1 MITEQALA
9 GWSLTDLVISEP
21 EATSNSSID
30 LLNRVA
36 TIVVDPG
43 EDVTVTF
50 TNTKLGK
57 ITIIKDTQPD
67 NGQDFSFS
75 FAPPVGDSDSFA
87 LDDDQNPTL
96 SNTKVY
102 SNLAPGVYTITEL
115 PTAGWTLD
123 SITIVNDATNNSTP
137 NLGART
143 ATINVGAGEE
153 ITVTFLNVATP
164 LVKGVKFRD
173 DNGNG
178 TRQGNEPGLAGF
190 VIELYRDDGDNVF
203 EPIES
208 IGNVTFSSE
217 GRDSL
222 VGTATTDANG
232 AYQLGVLSTAPSGR
246 YFLRERQ
253 QFGFRET
260 TSGLRT
266 LDYIATSELTPLPDQ
281 NFGNFSCTVD
291 FELSSIDPIMP
302 LNEGILTLQLEGG
315 GTFTVTRSDGR
326 SFSAY
331 DPSNTQTNLFTG
343 AVLSSRT
350 VDTLGASARAD
361 IRITA
366 SDVAANTNVS
376 VADDVKFLVTV
387 IGAQPGS
394 RLRFLNAV
402 NVLTSTSVFL
412 QIRGTACGELI
423 AVRDD
428 AAATGG
434 SDAKRIAI
442 GSVIGP
448 LNGGSQALTFE
459 GVQYNAQIINPL
471 FGGNPA
477 IAGIQVFAGAGDD
490 IVRIGSGVA
499 ARDITVQQSTIYLDD
514 GNDFA
519 RVGGQR
525 ATIFGGYTGAAVRTG
540 SSATTA
546 TI

>member
-1 MITEQALA
+1 
-9 GWSLTDLVISEP
+9 
-21 EATSNSSID
+21 
-30 LLNRVA
+30 
-36 TIVVDPG
+36 
-43 EDVTVTF
+43 
-50 TNTKLGK
+50 
-57 ITIIKDTQPD
+57 
-67 NGQDFSFS
+67 
-75 FAPPVGDSDSFA
+75 
-87 LDDDQNPTL
+87 
-96 SNTKVY
+96 
-102 SNLAPGVYTITEL
+102 
-115 PTAGWTLD
+115 
-123 SITIVNDATNNSTP
+123 
-137 NLGART
+137 
-143 ATINVGAGEE
+143 
-153 ITVTFLNVATP
+153 
-164 LVKGVKFRD
+164 VKFRD
-173 DNGNG
+173 DNGDA
-178 TRQGNEPGLAGF
+178 TKQSAEPGLAGF
-190 VIELYRDDGDNVF
+190 LIELYLDSNNNGAF
-203 EPIES
+203 EPVDS

-232 AYQLGVLSTAPSGR
+232 AYKLGVLSEAVVGQR
-246 YFLRERQ
+246 FFIRERQ

-260 TSGLRT
+260 TGTPAGAVRSLVYGGGLV
-266 LDYIATSELTPLPDQ
+266 PLPDQ

-315 GTFTVTRSDGR
+315 GTFTVTRSDNR

-331 DPSNTQTNLFTG
+331 DPSNAQTNLFTG

-376 VADDVKFLVTV
+376 TADDVKFLVTV
-387 IGAQPGS
+387 SGAQPGS

-525 ATIFGGYTGAAVRTG
+525 ATIFGGQGDDFVVGGAADDVIYGGAGQDRLYG
-540 SSATTA
+540 SGGPDRIFGDDGDDLIGGGDGDDSQLFGGNGNDSISGGRGNDGIRGDAGSDTA
-546 TI
+546 YRDNADRVAPLTCESVVPLGTMSEAAEVDGVLRNLIDTVFNDFEVTDADDDSLIDTIDELLNSL